1 MPLTDI
7 AARKAAPRAKPYKLA
22 DGGGLYLEVTP
33 TGAKYW
39 RMKYRYGGKQK
50 RLALGVYSEVSL
62 VAARTAREDAR
73 KLLANGTDPGEVR
86 KAVKAEHIEAT
97 AVAPDTFEAV
107 ACEWMAR

>member
-1 MPLTDI
+1 MQIRSSVGITFRNLRVD
-7 AARKAAPRAKPYKLA
+7 
-22 DGGGLYLEVTP
+22 V
-33 TGAKYW
+33 
-39 RMKYRYGGKQK
+39 
-50 RLALGVYSEVSL
+50 L

-86 KAVKAEHIEAT
+86 KAIEAEHIEAT